1 MCGWLDT
8 KKIHVPIVLSFLQKK
23 KLDLKLDLFIK
34 YVQRIFN
41 KNSA

>member
-8 KKIHVPIVLSFLQKK
+8 KNIHVPIVLSFLQKK

>member
-8 KKIHVPIVLSFLQKK
+8 KKIHVLCYHFYKK
-23 KLDLKLDLFIK
+23 KKMDLKLDLFIK